1 MFKNIFKKDKN
12 KKENKEQAHD
22 DCPMCK
28 IDPSILAQ
36 LKDNSERKE
45 GKIESRGSDAI

>member
-1 MFKNIFKKDKN
+1 MFKNIFKRDKN

-28 IDPSILAQ
+28 IDPAVLAQ
-36 LKDNSERKE
+36 LKN
-45 GKIESRGSDAI
+45 GSKPKGEEK